1 MALAPKLSTSDLRR
15 LHRLAKLAGA
25 TPAQVLRM
33 VLRDGFEQAEAQI
46 RSVNTGLADLRAGRT
61 VPHREAMSRA
71 RAVIERHG
79 RRKAA

>member
-1 MALAPKLSTSDLRR
+1 MPISPKLSAADLKR
-15 LHRLAKLAGA
+15 LDRLAKLAGG

-46 RSVNTGLADLRAGRT
+46 RSVNAGLADFKAGRM
-61 VPHREAMSRA
+61 VAHREAMARA

-79 RRKAA
+79 RHKAA